1 MFQFLAENWRKWR
14 HFLKNTARI
23 EIIITISTQ
32 IRTKKNKSF
41 GPCIRAVFHTYSYYN
56 FNGRFHT
63 RGRTNRLDGQIVW
76 HLFVW
81 CEFEKAICRK
91 VVRLKFALP
100 EEYEHKSVHLSAKRT
115 GTRFKL
121 CCKSKSSSL
130 SSARIF
136 PNTFSFELFFNAIVS
151 STRAQGLSLSSFDAS
166 NTIQYNNFANVV
178 YNSSSSDHVLFF
190 FEHFALFFAD
200 FADFFFSSAMLKL
213 PIKPRSVASPI
224 SSRRENQ
231 PFDRLMWI

>member
-1 MFQFLAENWRKWR
+1 MA
-14 HFLKNTARI
+14 
-23 EIIITISTQ
+23 IIVTFSAKEDESSDTVNICNLLYIVLVKAVRLLIHIS
-32 IRTKKNKSF
+32 
-41 GPCIRAVFHTYSYYN
+41 
-56 FNGRFHT
+56 RFHT

-121 CCKSKSSSL
+121 CCKSKMAATLHMYSKRFSGRKRLLGEDFWCRRSMVTKYQL
-130 SSARIF
+130 LESESSAIPVCAAVAALGATRGDEKARS
-136 PNTFSFELFFNAIVS
+136 PNEERNQQWWDDGFF
-151 STRAQGLSLSSFDAS
+151 L
-166 NTIQYNNFANVV
+166 
-178 YNSSSSDHVLFF
+178 
-190 FEHFALFFAD
+190 
-200 FADFFFSSAMLKL
+200 SSAMLKL